1 MKNLIVLFSTVFLLS
16 SQVLAGGPKYVSAME
31 GAIAGYELCR
41 NQEDFANLAHK
52 FSRIAQAEQDEW
64 LPSYYQAHCLIV
76 SSFIEQD
83 RTKKEAYIESARP
96 AMERVMK
103 MAEKDSEAHVLQAMF
118 YSAELVV
125 DPATRGQK
133 YGMLSGQSVQVALS
147 IDPENPRAKYMDI
160 QNGMGTAQFFG
171 QDIAP
176 YCERAKAALAEFDK
190 YEMKSTI
197 HPAWGKWDLEQVAIS
212 CK

>member
-1 MKNLIVLFSTVFLLS
+1 MYKPWKERLPAMKCVRVRKTLPIWPTS
-16 SQVLAGGPKYVSAME
+16 SPESLRP
-31 GAIAGYELCR
+31 
-41 NQEDFANLAHK
+41 NP
-52 FSRIAQAEQDEW
+52 DEW
-64 LPSYYQAHCLIV
+64 LPSYYHAHCLIV

-83 RTKKEAYIESARP
+83 RTKKEEYIESARP
-96 AMERVMK
+96 ALERVME
-103 MAEKDSEAHVLQAMF
+103 MAKNDSEAHVLQAMF

-147 IDPENPRAKYMDI
+147 IDPDNPRAKYMDI

-176 YCERAKAALAEFDK
+176 YCERAKKGTRKFR
-190 YEMKSTI
+190 
-197 HPAWGKWDLEQVAIS
+197 
-212 CK
+212 